1 MKNDAPLYKLDSFRL
16 SSSQIKSQ
24 SPMTARTQDLNG
36 FVEIKGNPISKAGVF
51 DYLGSEIGAPEPDR
65 VYKVYRP
72 AEELSSPE
80 AIASFKLAPL
90 VDMHTMLGQE
100 AQGLT
105 PAERKGVQGV
115 IGENVYYDAPY
126 LRGNIKIFS
135 EAAKALVDSGER
147 RELSPGYRCKYEFAE
162 GVFDGERYDA
172 IQRDIRANH
181 LALVEE
187 GRTGSDVAVL
197 DHAGAKFAL
206 DSATVKEAMM
216 ADENQAAGAPDA
228 LAEIAGKLDKLLEI
242 MTAKAAAEMADETPA
257 ESSETPAPAVD
268 AEPEEKPAADAEP
281 EEGKA
286 MDAMR
291 KELADLRKS
300 LSIAQD
306 SGAVMASIADR
317 DALASKLSGFVGVFD
332 HSAMTAQKV
341 AEYGVQK
348 LGIPTSAGNERVAL
362 DAWMHGRE
370 PAHLKQS
377 FAAGGGQSVD
387 LGKLWKGA

>member
-1 MKNDAPLYKLDSFRL
+1 MNNDAPQILYKPDSFRL
-16 SSSQIKSQ
+16 SFRQIKLQ

-257 ESSETPAPAVD
+257 ESSETPATAV
-268 AEPEEKPAADAEP
+268 DAEP